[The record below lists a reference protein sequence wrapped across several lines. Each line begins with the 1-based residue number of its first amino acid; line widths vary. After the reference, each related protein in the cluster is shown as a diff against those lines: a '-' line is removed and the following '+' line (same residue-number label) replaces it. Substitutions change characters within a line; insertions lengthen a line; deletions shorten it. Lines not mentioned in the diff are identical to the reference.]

1 MLTDWFDYDLV
12 RNTKKSSSRSRPIQS
27 DKSNTDHSNKDHSNK
42 DDKIKK
48 QIVSEIRV
56 NEVTVLCIVL
66 TCAKQKKLQLS
77 VSDQINKKHIL
88 YKNINVTCVE
98 DWPSI
103 VYNLVICSS
112 FKEIKNIRDVILMQN
127 ST

>member
-1 MLTDWFDYDLV
+1 MQNR
-12 RNTKKSSSRSRPIQS
+12 RNYNYQYQ
-27 DKSNTDHSNKDHSNK
+27 
-42 DDKIKK
+42 IKL
-48 QIVSEIRV
+48 I
-56 NEVTVLCIVL
+56 
-66 TCAKQKKLQLS
+66 
-77 VSDQINKKHIL
+77 KHIL

-127 ST
+127 STLEF